1 MGQGKVHIE
10 EVPAPTPEPGYSLVR
25 VSHSCIS
32 TGTELSGMK
41 SSGMPLWKRALKN
54 PDKVRQVL
62 TLLATRGFSKTKSI
76 VQGKLASGSPTGYSA
91 AGVDYVTGRRVA
103 CAGAQFANHSEF
115 IQVPQNL
122 IVPIPDNL
130 DFPEASTVA
139 LGAIALQGIRR
150 AQPTLGETFLV
161 IGLGFLGQLTCQM
174 LQVNGCRVFGL
185 DLDPH
190 RAQLAKV
197 PCPSPEDL
205 LRLTD
210 NHGVDGVIITAA
222 TSSSEV
228 LSNAFKLTRKKGR
241 VVLVGDVGLNLKRS
255 DFYQKEID
263 FLISTSYGPG
273 RYDDRYEEK
282 GLDYPIGYVRWTE
295 NRNMAEY
302 LKLLSEKKLA
312 IAHLIHQIYPIEKV
326 TEAYTDL
333 NELQPRPLLALL
345 SYPQNQAPTRTYLH
359 PHPLTPFPQQIQIA
373 LIGAGGFAKGM
384 HLPNLQSLKEKYYLK
399 AIVSR
404 SGYNA
409 KATAKQF
416 NAAISSTDY
425 REILQNRDL
434 NAVIIATRHDL
445 HAPMVL
451 DALRAGKHVLAE
463 KPLALNREELKAI
476 ETFYAQTP
484 HAPLLLTGFNRRF
497 STYAQSIYQAIQNR
511 THPILINY
519 RMNAGY
525 IPLDHW
531 VHGSEGGGRNIG
543 EACHIYDL
551 FTYFTQSEVVQVQVQ
566 ALKPTTQYYS
576 HTDNFIATLA
586 FKDGSI
592 ATLTYTA
599 LGSKEHPKEQMELF
613 CDGKVH
619 VIDDY
624 RTSSSIPEKGQKEEL
639 IAFANAIQGGGAW
652 PIPLW
657 QQLQAMEIA
666 FKVEDHLHQM

>member
-1 MGQGKVHIE
+1 MGQGKIHLE

-41 SSGMPLWKRALKN
+41 NSGMPLWKRALKN

-62 TLLATRGFSKTKSI
+62 TMLASRGFSKTKSI
-76 VQGKLASGSPTGYSA
+76 VQSKLSTGSPTGYSA
-91 AGVDYVTGRRVA
+91 AGTDLATGRRVA

-122 IVPIPDNL
+122 IVSIPDNL

-150 AQPTLGETFLV
+150 AQPTLGETFVV

-174 LQVNGCRVFGL
+174 LRVNGCRVFGI
-185 DLDPH
+185 DLDAH
-190 RAQLAKV
+190 RTQLAQI
-197 PCPSPEDL
+197 PCPSPDDIF
-205 LRLTD
+205 RLTD
-210 NHGVDGVIITAA
+210 NHGADGVIITAA
-222 TSSSEV
+222 TPSSEV
-228 LSNAFKLTRKKGR
+228 LSTAFKLTRKKGR
-241 VVLVGDVGLNLKRS
+241 VVLVGDVGLHLKRS

-312 IAHLIHQIYPIEKV
+312 IAHLIHQIYPIEDVAK
-326 TEAYTDL
+326 AYADL

-345 SYPQNQAPTRTYLH
+345 SYPQTATPTRSIPNPNIL
-359 PHPLTPFPQQIQIA
+359 PPNPKQIQIA

-384 HLPNLQSLKEKYYLK
+384 HLPNLKSLKNYYLK
-399 AIVSR
+399 AVVSR
-404 SGYNA
+404 SGHNA
-409 KATAKQF
+409 QATAKQF
-416 NAAISSTDY
+416 NAAYSSTDY
-425 REILQNRDL
+425 QEVLKDPDIG
-434 NAVIIATRHDL
+434 AVIIATRHNL
-445 HAPMVL
+445 HAQMVL
-451 DALRAGKHVLAE
+451 DALRAHKHVLAE
-463 KPLALNREELKAI
+463 KPLAITPQELTQI
-476 ETFYAQTP
+476 ENFYSGVP
-484 HAPLLLTGFNRRF
+484 DAPLLLTGFNRRF
-497 STYAQSIYQAIQNR
+497 SQHAQTIYKAIQNR
-511 THPILINY
+511 TNPLIINY
-519 RMNAGY
+519 RMNAGFL
-525 IPLDHW
+525 PLDHW
-531 VHGSEGGGRNIG
+531 VHGLEGGGRNIG

-551 FTYFTQSEVVQVQVQ
+551 FTFFTNSEVTHIDAQ
-566 ALKPTTQYYS
+566 AVRPATGYYTHS
-576 HTDNFIATLA
+576 DNFIATLS

-592 ATLTYTA
+592 ASLTYTA
-599 LGSKEHPKEQMELF
+599 LGSKDHPKEQMELF

-619 VIDDY
+619 TIDDY
-624 RTSSSIPEKGQKEEL
+624 RTTSTVPEKGQKEEL
-639 IAFANAIQGGGAW
+639 VAFADAIQQGGHW

-666 FKVEDHLHQM
+666 FKVEELLK